1 MNKIVQADVIG
12 VNQLEF
18 VAGSAVLN
26 SRSVAGVVSDSTMS
40 DLFTLVMVGMVIL
53 NTVNMGAQL
62 DIQII
67 KDGKLV
73 SINQQ

>member
-18 VAGSAVLN
+18 VAGSAVLT

-73 SINQQ
+73 SINQH